1 MGKVGSS
8 CNIPVL
14 RQEVLRH
21 REAVRVIG
29 EGMMVLLIRVLV
41 GLMKDS
47 VKGINGYGA
56 MNWENFRPR
65 PYNNYR

>member
-14 RQEVLRH
+14 RQEVLHH

-41 GLMKDS
+41 GLMKDTM
-47 VKGINGYGA
+47 KGING
-56 MNWENFRPR
+56 
-65 PYNNYR
+65 